1 MKGRKSM
8 NFHDQEP
15 QLVDKKPSK
24 IKEHLQRGMTAFLV
38 IVAGVLFFFAMYRFS
53 TILDAVKKVMGIL
66 SPVILGFVIAFLL
79 NPIVKKTENLLK
91 PLMKKVFKKEEV
103 SHKFSRGIGI
113 FVALVVALLIVVAL
127 INMIIPEVYRSVRDL
142 VVTLPKEIHLL
153 SEKINTMLEGN
164 STLDK
169 FFKTLIL
176 SANNYIEDWISTDL
190 LKWVQDDLI
199 SQTGNFV
206 TSVTVGVV
214 NIVKGIVNVLIG
226 VIISVYL
233 LVSREKFLRQ
243 SKKVIYA
250 LCKPKKANLILHIG
264 RKANEIFNGFI
275 IGKIIDSAIIGVL
288 CFIGVSI
295 FKMPYALLVSVIV
308 GVTNVIPVFG
318 PYIGAVPCAIL
329 ILLVDPMKGLGFII
343 FIILLQQLDGN
354 VIGPKILG
362 ESTGL
367 SPFWVVFSIL
377 LAGGLFG
384 IVGMIVGVPTFA
396 LIYYI
401 IKLFIQQKL
410 EAKNLPTDTNE
421 YTDVS
426 HVNDQGVFV
435 AQKENLEKEEKNA
448 DSSTE

>member
-1 MKGRKSM
+1 M

-15 QLVDKKPSK
+15 QLVEKKPSK

-53 TILDAVKKVMGIL
+53 TILDAVKKVIGIL

-91 PLMKKVFKKEEV
+91 PLMKKVFKKEEI
-103 SHKFSRGIGI
+103 SHKFSRAIGI

-127 INMIIPEVYRSVRDL
+127 INMIIPEVYRSIRDL

-176 SANNYIEDWISTDL
+176 SSNDYIEEWISTDL

-214 NIVKGIVNVLIG
+214 NVVKGIMNVLIG

-233 LVSREKFLRQ
+233 LISKEKFLRQ

-295 FKMPYALLVSVIV
+295 FRMPYALLVSVIV

-318 PYIGAVPCAIL
+318 PYMGAVPCAIL

-410 EAKNLPTDTNE
+410 EAKNLPTGTSE
-421 YTDVS
+421 YTDAS

-435 AQKENLEKEEKNA
+435 TRKENLEKEEKNA

>member
-1 MKGRKSM
+1 M

-15 QLVDKKPSK
+15 QLVEKKPSK

-53 TILDAVKKVMGIL
+53 TILDAVKKVLGIL

-91 PLMKKVFKKEEV
+91 PLMKKVFKKEEI
-103 SHKFSRGIGI
+103 SHKFSRAIGI

-127 INMIIPEVYRSVRDL
+127 INMIIPEVYRSIRDL

-169 FFKTLIL
+169 FFKNLIL
-176 SANNYIEDWISTDL
+176 SSNDYIEEWISTDL

-214 NIVKGIVNVLIG
+214 NIVKGIMNVLIG

-233 LVSREKFLRQ
+233 LISKEKFLRQ

-295 FKMPYALLVSVIV
+295 FRMPYALLVSVIV

-318 PYIGAVPCAIL
+318 PYMGAVPCAIL

-421 YTDVS
+421 YTDAS

-435 AQKENLEKEEKNA
+435 TQKENLEKEEKNA

>member
-1 MKGRKSM
+1 M

-15 QLVDKKPSK
+15 QLVEKKPSK

-91 PLMKKVFKKEEV
+91 PLMKKVFKKEEI
-103 SHKFSRGIGI
+103 SHKFSRAIGI
-113 FVALVVALLIVVAL
+113 FVALVIALLIVVAL
-127 INMIIPEVYRSVRDL
+127 INMIIPEVYRSIRDL

-176 SANNYIEDWISTDL
+176 SSNDYVEEWISTDL

-214 NIVKGIVNVLIG
+214 NVVKGIMNVLIG

-233 LVSREKFLRQ
+233 LISKEKFLRQ

-295 FKMPYALLVSVIV
+295 FRMPYALLVSVIV

-318 PYIGAVPCAIL
+318 PYMGAVPCAIL

>member
-1 MKGRKSM
+1 M

-15 QLVDKKPSK
+15 QLVEKKPSK

-53 TILDAVKKVMGIL
+53 TILDAVKKVIGIL
-66 SPVILGFVIAFLL
+66 APVVLGFVIAFLL

-91 PLMKKVFKKEEV
+91 PLMKKVFKKEEI
-103 SHKFSRGIGI
+103 SHKFSRAIGI

-127 INMIIPEVYRSVRDL
+127 INMIIPEVYRSIRDL

-169 FFKTLIL
+169 FFKNLIL
-176 SANNYIEDWISTDL
+176 SSNDYIEEWISTDL

-214 NIVKGIVNVLIG
+214 NVVKGIMNVLIG

-233 LVSREKFLRQ
+233 LISKEKFLRQ

-295 FKMPYALLVSVIV
+295 FRMPYALLVSVIV

-318 PYIGAVPCAIL
+318 PYMGAVPCAIL

-410 EAKNLPTDTNE
+410 EAKNLPTDTSE
-421 YTDVS
+421 YTDAS

-435 AQKENLEKEEKNA
+435 TQKENLEKEEKNA

>member
-1 MKGRKSM
+1 M

-15 QLVDKKPSK
+15 QLVEKKPSK

-38 IVAGVLFFFAMYRFS
+38 IVAGVLFFFAMYRFA
-53 TILDAVKKVMGIL
+53 TIMEGVKKMISIL
-66 SPVILGFVIAFLL
+66 SPVIMGFVFAFLL
-79 NPIVKKTENLLK
+79 NPIVKKVEKLVASLVGK
-91 PLMKKVFKKEEV
+91 LIKKEEL
-103 SHKFSRGIGI
+103 SRKIARTIGI
-113 FVALVVALLIVVAL
+113 FVALVIAMLIIVAL
-127 INMIIPEVYRSVRDL
+127 INMIIPELYRSIRDL

-164 STLDK
+164 SALDK

-176 SANNYIEDWISTDL
+176 SSNNYIEEWISTDL
-190 LKWVQDDLI
+190 LKWVQNDLLA
-199 SQTGNFV
+199 QTGNFV
-206 TSVTVGVV
+206 TSVTAGVV
-214 NIVKGIVNVLIG
+214 NVVKGIMNLLIG

-233 LVSREKFLRQ
+233 LFSKEKFMRQ

-250 LCKPKKANLILHIG
+250 LCKPKKANLVLHIG
-264 RKANEIFNGFI
+264 RKANEFFSGFI

-329 ILLVDPMKGLGFII
+329 ILLVDPMKGLGFIV

-377 LAGGLFG
+377 VAGGLFG
-384 IVGMIVGVPTFA
+384 IPGMIVGVPTFA

-401 IKLFIQQKL
+401 IKLFVQQKL
-410 EAKNLPTDTNE
+410 EAKNLPIDTDE
-421 YTDVS
+421 YTDKN
-426 HVNDQGVFV
+426 HVNDQGIFV
-435 AQKENLEKEEKNA
+435 RQKEEEKEEQDA

>member
-1 MKGRKSM
+1 M

-38 IVAGVLFFFAMYRFS
+38 IVAGVLFFFAIYRFS
-53 TILDAVKKVMGIL
+53 AIVDVVKRVISIL

-79 NPIVKKTENLLK
+79 NPIVNKTENLLK
-91 PLMKKVFKKEEV
+91 PLMKKVFKKEEI
-103 SHKFSRGIGI
+103 SHKFSRAIGI

-127 INMIIPEVYRSVRDL
+127 INMIIPEVYRSIRDL

-169 FFKTLIL
+169 FFKNLIL
-176 SANNYIEDWISTDL
+176 SSNDYIEEWISTDL

-214 NIVKGIVNVLIG
+214 NVVKGIMNVLIG

-233 LVSREKFLRQ
+233 LISKEKFLRQ

-295 FKMPYALLVSVIV
+295 FRMPYALLVSVIV

-318 PYIGAVPCAIL
+318 PYMGAVPCAIL

-410 EAKNLPTDTNE
+410 EAKNLPTDTSE
-421 YTDVS
+421 YTDAS

-435 AQKENLEKEEKNA
+435 TQKENLEKEEKNA

>member
-1 MKGRKSM
+1 MK
-8 NFHDQEP
+8 
-15 QLVDKKPSK
+15 L
-24 IKEHLQRGMTAFLV
+24 T
-38 IVAGVLFFFAMYRFS
+38 
-53 TILDAVKKVMGIL
+53 
-66 SPVILGFVIAFLL
+66 
-79 NPIVKKTENLLK
+79 
-91 PLMKKVFKKEEV
+91 
-103 SHKFSRGIGI
+103 
-113 FVALVVALLIVVAL
+113 
-127 INMIIPEVYRSVRDL
+127 
-142 VVTLPKEIHLL
+142 
-153 SEKINTMLEGN
+153 
-164 STLDK
+164 
-169 FFKTLIL
+169 
-176 SANNYIEDWISTDL
+176 
-190 LKWVQDDLI
+190 
-199 SQTGNFV
+199 
-206 TSVTVGVV
+206 
-214 NIVKGIVNVLIG
+214 NVLIG

-233 LVSREKFLRQ
+233 LVSKEKFLRQ

-435 AQKENLEKEEKNA
+435 AQKENLEKEEENA
-448 DSSTE
+448 DSSTK

>member
-1 MKGRKSM
+1 M

-15 QLVDKKPSK
+15 QLVEKKPSK

-53 TILDAVKKVMGIL
+53 TILDAVKKVLGIL

-91 PLMKKVFKKEEV
+91 PLMKKVFKKEEI
-103 SHKFSRGIGI
+103 SHKFSRAIGI
-113 FVALVVALLIVVAL
+113 FVALVIALLIVVAL
-127 INMIIPEVYRSVRDL
+127 INMIIPEVYRSIRDL

-176 SANNYIEDWISTDL
+176 SSNDYIEEWISTDL

-214 NIVKGIVNVLIG
+214 NVVKGIMNVLIG

-233 LVSREKFLRQ
+233 LISKEKFLRQ

-295 FKMPYALLVSVIV
+295 FRMPYALLVSVIV

-318 PYIGAVPCAIL
+318 PYMGAVPCAIL

>member
-1 MKGRKSM
+1 M

-15 QLVDKKPSK
+15 QLVEKKPSK

-53 TILDAVKKVMGIL
+53 TILDAVKKAMGIL

-91 PLMKKVFKKEEV
+91 PLMKKVFKKEEI
-103 SHKFSRGIGI
+103 SHKFSRAIGI

-127 INMIIPEVYRSVRDL
+127 INMIIPEVYRSIRDL

-169 FFKTLIL
+169 FLKNLIL
-176 SANNYIEDWISTDL
+176 SSNDYIEEWISTDL

-214 NIVKGIVNVLIG
+214 NVVKGIMNVLIG

-233 LVSREKFLRQ
+233 LISKEKFLRQ

-275 IGKIIDSAIIGVL
+275 IGKIIDSVIIGVL

-295 FKMPYALLVSVIV
+295 FRMPYALLVSVIV

-318 PYIGAVPCAIL
+318 PYMGAVPCAIL

-410 EAKNLPTDTNE
+410 EAKNLPTDTSE
-421 YTDVS
+421 YTDAS